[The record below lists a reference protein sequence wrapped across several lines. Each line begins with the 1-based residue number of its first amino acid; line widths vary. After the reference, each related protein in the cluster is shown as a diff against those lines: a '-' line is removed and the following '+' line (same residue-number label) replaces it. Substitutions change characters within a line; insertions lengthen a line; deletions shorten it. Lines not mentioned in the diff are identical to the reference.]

1 MFHWEVTNMP
11 KRSLMLAG
19 GGVKVAFQGGYV
31 ASLLGQSR
39 TGIRPRRLELRF
51 FLQRRL
57 LDGSEHKGMPIED
70 YSVAWSETRSVPVR
84 VARLLIPS
92 QKVEDSFSRQEDLS
106 FSPLNTTCDLRPLGD

>member
-19 GGVKVAFQGGYV
+19 GGVKVAFQAGMLQVCLDKAG
-31 ASLLGQSR
+31 
-39 TGIRPRRLELRF
+39 LEFDHGDSNFDF

-92 QKVEDSFSRQEDLS
+92 QKVEDSFS
-106 FSPLNTTCDLRPLGD
+106 